1 MTEVPTAEGA
11 QLAQAH
17 RKRALGLA
25 VVTSL
30 FSKGG
35 TIGLILIAMPLALH
49 VLGPERFGVFGAL
62 QTLMWFMGMAD
73 FGIGAGLARRLTVAT
88 SMGDQA
94 EQRRVMSTGFF
105 MMTGVL
111 LIVGLVGAL
120 VLWTVPVETLFGK
133 NFGPYADE
141 LRFNLWLGGGI
152 FLSLMIIG
160 TALKTREANHEIHIF
175 NLFGAVGNVLAAGLL
190 FFGIKQVPEV
200 WFLLVS
206 IYGVQVVMWLLNAL
220 HAFRQRPWLW
230 PRIGSFHR
238 PLAGSLVMQGMGFFV
253 LLGVTPI
260 LGREMIRWLL
270 GQYYT
275 PTEVGHFTIL
285 AQFGYFIFG
294 MIFMIT
300 YPLSPALVDATAR
313 QDHAWIRRMNSR
325 LTRLGLAGVVLGPLV
340 MALVGPALV
349 RLWFQMVLPLGPME
363 LGAYGLF
370 FMLTVWTHL
379 HCVMLAGLGK
389 IRAAA
394 GITALEGVVV
404 CVGAWIGVRSY
415 GMVGACFG
423 GAAAM
428 LLTSFLLFPRLL
440 RQSVPSASVS

>member
-1 MTEVPTAEGA
+1 MTDVPTVDGA

-35 TIGLILIAMPLALH
+35 TFGLILIAMPLARH

-73 FGIGAGLARRLTVAT
+73 LGIGAGVARRLTVAT
-88 SMGDQA
+88 SLGDHD
-94 EQRRVMSTGFF
+94 EQGRIMSTGFF
-105 MMTGVL
+105 MMTVVL
-111 LIVGLVGAL
+111 LIMGLVGAL
-120 VLWTVPVETLFGK
+120 VLWMVPVETLFGK

-160 TALKTREANHEIHIF
+160 TALKAREANHEIHIF

-190 FFGIKQVPEV
+190 FFGIQRVPEV

-206 IYGVQVVMWLLNAL
+206 IYGVQVVVWLLNAL

-230 PRIGSFHR
+230 PRLGSFHR
-238 PLAGSLVMQGMGFFV
+238 PLAGSMVVQGMGFFV

-260 LGREMIRWLL
+260 LGREIIRWLL

-275 PTEVGHFTIL
+275 PTEVGNFTIL
-285 AQFGYFIFG
+285 AQLGYFIFG
-294 MIFMIT
+294 MIFMVT

-313 QDHAWIRRMNSR
+313 QDYAWIRRTNSR
-325 LTRLGLAGVVLGPLV
+325 LTRLGLVGVLLVPFVL
-340 MALVGPALV
+340 ALAGPALV
-349 RLWFQMVLPLGPME
+349 RLWFQMVLPLGPIE

-394 GITALEGVVV
+394 GIATLEGVAV
-404 CVGAWIGVRSY
+404 CVGAWIGVKTH

-423 GAAAM
+423 GAVAM

-440 RQSVPSASVS
+440 RQSVPSVSVL